1 MYIYSISCTQTHTT
15 SSSLPI
21 FRIAINLSIHL
32 SDVFLNIFFQT
43 PSTTPKR
50 KKEGIIPCMKYN
62 HSLYMPVTSVHDI
75 TTYLWLTS
83 QFSNR
88 EVVNVTSFPMVGLI
102 GPAKC
107 TPRLRLAQSPR
118 RTSWPESMA
127 KERNSKIQVDT
138 GFPMN
143 FFTSQNTDGMVEWMD
158 SFWDTASSS
167 SPSGDQKYPCF
178 FFEGSIGW
186 MDKIGRSLTWWTH
199 VYIWIYPN
207 MNEYENLQYTVAN
220 SNVWSFPSVCT
231 AFWWRSLHFW
241 NVMTHQVDI
250 SSHMHFWGNRQTKTC
265 LRWSLNPFCSVQ
277 LQKGEWYGCTPNV

>member
-1 MYIYSISCTQTHTT
+1 
-15 SSSLPI
+15 
-21 FRIAINLSIHL
+21 
-32 SDVFLNIFFQT
+32 
-43 PSTTPKR
+43 
-50 KKEGIIPCMKYN
+50 
-62 HSLYMPVTSVHDI
+62 MPVTLVHDI

-88 EVVNVTSFPMVGLI
+88 EVVNATSFPMVGLI

-143 FFTSQNTDGMVEWMD
+143 FFTSQNSDGMVEWMD
-158 SFWDTASSS
+158 SFWDRASSS

-178 FFEGSIGW
+178 KTVMEWLNEWIPFGTGLHHHHQVATRNIHVFFRRVDRVDGQNWALVDMVNACVHLNI
-186 MDKIGRSLTWWTH
+186 
-199 VYIWIYPN
+199 P
-207 MNEYENLQYTVAN
+207 EYEWIWEFTVYSCQFQRLKLPIRLQ
-220 SNVWSFPSVCT
+220 C
-231 AFWWRSLHFW
+231 FWWRSLHFW
-241 NVMTHQVDI
+241 NVMSHQVDK

-277 LQKGEWYGCTPNV
+277 LPKRRMVWLYSQCLNGSISLRRAQLPLWQEGTEICVDWCRPLYVTWT